1 MFWILIATMVL
12 VIAGVTLAV
21 LSSGDGAGGPVTG
34 GLVDAV
40 PDRLDD
46 PLPRDRPVGPADV
59 VRVRLPVAA
68 RGYRMAEVDDVLDRL
83 AAELA
88 ERDARITELETAL
101 AGAQALALDHQAP
114 AGGAAAADD
123 DPGRADAGPGAYA
136 GERFADDDRAAAD
149 AAFVDGAYGDGAYG
163 DGRPGGD
170 APR

>member
-101 AGAQALALDHQAP
+101 AGAQAVALDHRAP
-114 AGGAAAADD
+114 AGGAAADD

-149 AAFVDGAYGDGAYG
+149 AAFVDGAYGDG
-163 DGRPGGD
+163 RPGGD
-170 APR
+170 TP

>member
-21 LSSGDGAGGPVTG
+21 LSSGDGTGGPVTG

-46 PLPRDRPVGPADV
+46 PLPRDRPVAPADV
-59 VRVRLPVAA
+59 VRVRFPVGA

-101 AGAQALALDHQAP
+101 AGAQALALDHQDLADEAP
-114 AGGAAAADD
+114 ARADEATGGGAYPREA
-123 DPGRADAGPGAYA
+123 
-136 GERFADDDRAAAD
+136 FADRAAEN
-149 AAFVDGAYGDGAYG
+149 AAFVDGAFADGGPAQERSAG
-163 DGRPGGD
+163 PGV
-170 APR
+170 